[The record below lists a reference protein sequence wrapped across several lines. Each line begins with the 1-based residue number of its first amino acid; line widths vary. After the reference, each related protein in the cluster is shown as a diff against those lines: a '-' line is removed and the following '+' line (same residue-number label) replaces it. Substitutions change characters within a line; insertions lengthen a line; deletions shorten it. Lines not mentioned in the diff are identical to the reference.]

1 MIILKRLSLLLLVF
15 SILLSLIGCSAAE
28 DIFSGIGGAFAN
40 DAVGGFASGDGKP
53 LKGEV
58 EGAPEIDSDASD
70 GGGEVPDTTVKLPS
84 GMITAGAFNDNDNYS
99 LWIEQ
104 FAQGEENGK
113 FYNYTL
119 PENSWGYNS
128 LKRVKV
134 TVTDGENVV
143 AGARV
148 VANDGDGKVLFSAVS
163 NASGEAYLFTDA
175 DSGTVTVKGKV
186 SYVFQEP
193 ALFPWLTALENV
205 NVVLS
210 DGPSTLSQA
219 EAWLREAGL
228 AEHLH
233 KYPHQL
239 SGGQKQRVALCRALA
254 YGGEILLLD
263 EPLKGLDADT
273 RERVVALLRRECRDK
288 TLLLVTHDPQEAALL
303 CDTVLQYKDG
313 QFI

>member
-1 MIILKRLSLLLLVF
+1 MICIENLTVAFDGQTVLKNCSLTV
-15 SILLSLIGCSAAE
+15 SAGQRVALM
-28 DIFSGIGGAFAN
+28 G
-40 DAVGGFASGDGKP
+40 ASGSGKTTLINVIAGLVKP
-53 LKGEV
+53 
-58 EGAPEIDSDASD
+58 DA
-70 GGGEVPDTTVKLPS
+70 GV
-84 GMITAGAFNDNDNYS
+84 
-99 LWIEQ
+99 
-104 FAQGEENGK
+104 
-113 FYNYTL
+113 
-119 PENSWGYNS
+119 
-128 LKRVKV
+128 
-134 TVTDGENVV
+134 
-143 AGARV
+143 
-148 VANDGDGKVLFSAVS
+148 
-163 NASGEAYLFTDA
+163 
-175 DSGTVTVKGKV
+175 VTVKGKV

-210 DGPSTLSQA
+210 DGPSTLPQA

-273 RERVVALLRRECRDK
+273 RERVVALINRECRDK
-288 TLLLVTHDPQEAALL
+288 TLLLVTHDPQEATLL

-313 QFI
+313 QFV